1 MLNLYKLDVEIGKVD
16 ISNMILNMSILETI
30 DGGVR
35 GSFIVKDNINF
46 YDTFIGHIQ
55 PEIKIKIKYLGTSC
69 FNTFIG
75 DGISDMKITKL
86 GKEYTIHFI
95 SWPTMNLSIA
105 QLCQV
110 YSGTSDEILTKLW
123 LEANGRTLPLSIDTR
138 AVTKGK
144 YVVPNIN
151 AAKAISNVVENAYDE
166 NYSAFCLY
174 QRLWEGGITRFQ
186 SLYDMDKN
194 HFYTEE
200 LLGTYT
206 HTTKFVIENS
216 LIASD
221 NNLSSLNT
229 VGTSN
234 QIVLE
239 DMNRSYSKKLGLG
252 YYGKKISQIKLDKSE
267 ITNLEAKEIT
277 DIHATGYKI
286 SQSLYDN
293 DEKSLFSDIVDPA
306 CQSAKNQK
314 NRMYNQFLRVRDMIS
329 VPFLGVGFSVEV
341 DTGGSNISRS
351 RMDNRYV
358 VAQLNHK
365 FILNDGKMQYGQ
377 DLGLIRE

>member
-1 MLNLYKLDVEIGKVD
+1 MLDLYKLEVKIAKVD
-16 ISNMILNMSILETI
+16 ISGMILNMNILETI

-55 PEIKIKIKYLGTSC
+55 PEIRVKIRYIGTSC
-69 FNTFIG
+69 FNSFIG
-75 DGISDMKITKL
+75 DGVSDMKITKL
-86 GKEYTIHFI
+86 GKEYIIHFI
-95 SWPTMNLSIA
+95 SWPTMNMSIN
-105 QLCQV
+105 QICQV
-110 YSGTSDEILTKLW
+110 YNGTSDEILTKIW
-123 LEANGRTLPLSIDTR
+123 LETMGRNLPLSIDSK

-151 AAKAISNVVENAYDE
+151 SAKAIRNIVDNAYDE
-166 NYSAFCLY
+166 HYSAFCLY

-194 HFYTEE
+194 YFYVEE
-200 LLGTYT
+200 LIGTNT
-206 HTTKFVIENS
+206 VLNKFVIKDS
-216 LIASD
+216 VVAAD
-221 NNLSSLNT
+221 DNLSSLDT

-234 QIVLE
+234 NFVLE
-239 DMNRSYSKKLGLG
+239 DMNRGYSKKIGLG
-252 YYGKKISQIKLDKSE
+252 YYGKKISQIKLDQTKV
-267 ITNLEAKEIT
+267 TNLERKEIT

-293 DEKSLFSDIVDPA
+293 DTKSLFSSMVDPA

-314 NRMYNQFLRVRDMIS
+314 KRMYNQFLRVKDMNS

-341 DTGGSNISRS
+341 DTGGSNISAS

-358 VAQLNHK
+358 VAQINHK